1 MGQKPTQIKDGVKP
15 ETTRGAPQGAGASGS
30 SPAPSQT
37 ILSIIEKVKLSSEA
51 KLWRLDSMPI
61 DTNTTVE
68 ILIGRAPTRDNSR
81 TFPAIV
87 IRLKRDNSIV
97 RDYSLSVVPISY
109 LLEYLEFANE
119 KKLSYLRDFVNAF
132 KIQPRT
138 VNAEVEDGE
147 VE

>member
-1 MGQKPTQIKDGVKP
+1 MGQKPTPMKDGIK
-15 ETTRGAPQGAGASGS
+15 ENTRGAPQGAGASD
-30 SPAPSQT
+30 PNAPSQT
-37 ILSIIEKVKLSSEA
+37 ILSIIEKVKLTTEP

-68 ILIGRAPTRDNSR
+68 ILIGRAPTRDNTR

-87 IRLKRDNSIV
+87 IRLKRDNSVV
-97 RDYSLSVVPISY
+97 RDYTLSVAPISY

>member
-1 MGQKPTQIKDGVKP
+1 
-15 ETTRGAPQGAGASGS
+15 
-30 SPAPSQT
+30 
-37 ILSIIEKVKLSSEA
+37 
-51 KLWRLDSMPI
+51 MPI

-68 ILIGRAPTRDNSR
+68 ILIGRAPTRDGTR

-87 IRLKRDNSIV
+87 IRLKRDNSVV
-97 RDYSLSVVPISY
+97 RDYTLSVAPISY

-132 KIQPRT
+132 RIQPRT